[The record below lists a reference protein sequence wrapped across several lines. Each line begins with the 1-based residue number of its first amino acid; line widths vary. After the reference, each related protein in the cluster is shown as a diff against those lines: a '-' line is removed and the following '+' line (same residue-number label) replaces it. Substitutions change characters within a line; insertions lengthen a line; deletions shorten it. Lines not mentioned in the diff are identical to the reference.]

1 MEYRFALLGGRGTLT
16 AEPEGPRVRCRAE
29 LSGAGRGLYKVH
41 LAGKGGRFLLGS
53 LIPEDGVLRLSRTV
67 SLDQLER
74 HGAWPPEGAG
84 AELVFT
90 PEEERPPPAGRRSGP
105 PPACWGSRCWPGAPS
120 GCGGSS
126 CAGGRRGS
134 PWPSPGGRGRSFPCP
149 PSSASPGWSG
159 WEGGPTRCSPSPA
172 GAVRSCPP
180 VNGRGRKKRETQGGF
195 PQDDRFSHPPLS
207 AGNAPPP
214 PGETPM
220 TAGGVRRCGTSR
232 WSFFRKKDR

>member
-90 PEEERPPPAGRRSGP
+90 PEEERPPAGWTPERAPARLLGEPLLARCAQRLRGVLLRRREEGFSLAIPWRAGEEFPMPPLFCFARVERLGGRAYAVFSFTGRGCPVLPAGERE
-105 PPACWGSRCWPGAPS
+105 GAEK
-120 GCGGSS
+120 
-126 CAGGRRGS
+126 AGD
-134 PWPSPGGRGRSFPCP
+134 PGGL
-149 PSSASPGWSG
+149 
-159 WEGGPTRCSPSPA
+159 PA
-172 GAVRSCPP
+172 R
-180 VNGRGRKKRETQGGF
+180 
-195 PQDDRFSHPPLS
+195 
-207 AGNAPPP
+207 
-214 PGETPM
+214 
-220 TAGGVRRCGTSR
+220 
-232 WSFFRKKDR
+232 